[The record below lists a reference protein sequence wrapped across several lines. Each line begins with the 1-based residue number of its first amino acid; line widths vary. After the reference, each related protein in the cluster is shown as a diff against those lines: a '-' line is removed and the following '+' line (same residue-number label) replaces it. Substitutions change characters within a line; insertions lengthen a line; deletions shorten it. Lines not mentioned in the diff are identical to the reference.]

1 MTLGEAKEVVLEA
14 CEEGALANV
23 SHAADWSSNMG
34 RRADQCI

>member
-23 SHAADWSSNMG
+23 SHADWSSNMG